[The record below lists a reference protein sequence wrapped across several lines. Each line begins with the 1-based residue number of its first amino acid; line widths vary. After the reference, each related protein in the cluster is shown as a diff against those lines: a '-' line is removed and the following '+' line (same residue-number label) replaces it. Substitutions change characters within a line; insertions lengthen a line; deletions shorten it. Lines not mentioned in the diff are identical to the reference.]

1 MIILQLDNPWTPW
14 SVITLGSSI
23 CFSASAYGSSPYHLS
38 GLCSNVTFSEEPS
51 LMTCHF
57 LWPLSLSIPLSW
69 FFLPSIFYL
78 TSSTPRDLFQEGRCS
93 VLSLKQQSPTF
104 LAPETSFVEDN
115 FSTDG
120 MGWFGNDSSVLHV
133 LHTVFPLLHE
143 LQLRSSGIRSQRL
156 GTPALQDLHLT
167 PHLADD
173 QSSII
178 HSIDINKWM
187 KPTEKCLEKWTDHLA
202 KGS

>member
-143 LQLRSSGIRSQRL
+143 LQLRSSGIRSYRL
-156 GTPALQDLHLT
+156 RTPVFKDKVA
-167 PHLADD
+167 AAG
-173 QSSII
+173 QS
-178 HSIDINKWM
+178 NQN
-187 KPTEKCLEKWTDHLA
+187 L
-202 KGS
+202 